1 MASKYQPLGDFLA
14 ARETSPWRATFSE
27 IEAVI
32 GGSLPD
38 SAREADWW
46 WANTR
51 NRNRTQ
57 AKAWMEA
64 GWKTAKVN
72 RKRET
77 VEFHRVGS
85 AAPPVPRPAPRPNPP
100 ASRALQSAP
109 QPVPATPTSG
119 GALSLG
125 GHAFRR
131 AGAIEPVREPGGA
144 IREEMPQGRYANTG
158 GLGLNAHGDG
168 PFCKFSV
175 PGLPSA
181 PGVYAVTVAGAVV
194 YVGISVDIRQRWGPM
209 GYGRISPRNCFEG
222 GQSTNCKV
230 NHAILLESRA
240 GRAIELW
247 IHETAE
253 PRRLEARLI
262 RDLDP
267 PWNAQA

>member
-14 ARETSPWRATFSE
+14 ARETNPWRATFTE
-27 IEAVI
+27 IEAI
-32 GGSLPD
+32 LGGELPL
-38 SAREADWW
+38 SARTYSAWW
-46 WANTR
+46 SNNDR
-51 NRNRTQ
+51 SHSQ
-57 AKAWMEA
+57 AKAWIET
-64 GWKTAKVN
+64 GWETAN
-72 RKRET
+72 LDLDGET

-85 AAPPVPRPAPRPNPP
+85 ATRRVPHSASRPNAPT
-100 ASRALQSAP
+100 SRPLRGDP
-109 QPVPATPTSG
+109 QPIPATPTSG
-119 GALSLG
+119 DTLSLG
-125 GHAFRR
+125 GRPFRR

-144 IREEMPQGRYANTG
+144 IREDLPQSRYANTG

-168 PFCKFSV
+168 PFCEFSV
-175 PGLPSA
+175 PGLPAA
-181 PGVYAVTVAGAVV
+181 PGLYAVTVGGAVV
-194 YVGISVDIRQRWGPM
+194 YVGISVDLRQRWSPM

-230 NHAILLESRA
+230 NHAILLQARA

-253 PRRLEARLI
+253 PRPLEVRLI

>member
-1 MASKYQPLGDFLA
+1 MAGKYQPLGDFLA
-14 ARETSPWRATFSE
+14 AREASPWRATFTE
-27 IEAVI
+27 IEAI
-32 GGSLPD
+32 LGGKLPP
-38 SAREADWW
+38 SARTYSAWW
-46 WANTR
+46 SNDDR
-51 NRNRTQ
+51 SHSQ
-57 AKAWMEA
+57 ARAWIEA
-64 GWKTAKVN
+64 GWETANVDIEG
-72 RKRET
+72 ET

-85 AAPPVPRPAPRPNPP
+85 AARPAPRPAPRPARPTSRPP
-100 ASRALQSAP
+100 RSGS
-109 QPVPATPTSG
+109 QPVPATPTSDDT
-119 GALSLG
+119 LSLG

-144 IREEMPQGRYANTG
+144 IREDLPQERYANTG

-168 PFCKFSV
+168 PFCEFSV
-175 PGLPSA
+175 RGLPAA

-194 YVGISVDIRQRWGPM
+194 YVGISVDLRQRWSSM

-230 NHAILLESRA
+230 NHAILLQARA
-240 GRAIELW
+240 GRATELW

-253 PRRLEARLI
+253 PRPLEAQLI

>member
-27 IEAVI
+27 IEAVL
-32 GGSLPD
+32 GGGLRP
-38 SAREADWW
+38 SARRHTAW
-46 WANTR
+46 WAND
-51 NRNRTQ
+51 RTHPQ
-57 AKAWMEA
+57 ARAWMDA
-64 GWKTAKVN
+64 GWEKTSVN
-72 RKRET
+72 IREET
-77 VEFHRVGS
+77 VEFHRVSS
-85 AAPPVPRPAPRPNPP
+85 AAHPTQRTAPRESPP
-100 ASRALQSAP
+100 ASHPTRSSP
-109 QPVPATPTSG
+109 QPVPATPASRDT
-119 GALSLG
+119 LSLG
-125 GHAFRR
+125 GRAFRR
-131 AGAIEPVREPGGA
+131 AGAVEPVREPGGA

-168 PFCKFSV
+168 PFCEFSV

-181 PGVYAVTVAGAVV
+181 PGVYAVTVASAVV

-253 PRRLEARLI
+253 PRPLEARLI

>member
-14 ARETSPWRATFSE
+14 ARETSPWRTTFSE

-38 SAREADWW
+38 SAREPGSW

-57 AKAWMEA
+57 AKAWVNA
-64 GWKTAKVN
+64 GWKTANVDF
-72 RKRET
+72 RRET

-85 AAPPVPRPAPRPNPP
+85 AVPPTPHIRHR
-100 ASRALQSAP
+100 QSAP
-109 QPVPATPTSG
+109 APKSPRSNPRPVSTTRPGG

-125 GHAFRR
+125 GRAFRR

-144 IREEMPQGRYANTG
+144 IREDLPQGRYANTG
-158 GLGLNAHGDG
+158 GLGLNAHGGG
-168 PFCKFSV
+168 PFCEFSV
-175 PGLPSA
+175 PGLPAA
-181 PGVYAVTVAGAVV
+181 PGVYAVTVGGAVV
-194 YVGISVDIRQRWGPM
+194 YVGISVDLRQRWSPM

-230 NHAILLESRA
+230 NHAILLQARA

-253 PRRLEARLI
+253 PRPLEVRLI

>member
-14 ARETSPWRATFSE
+14 ARDTSPWRATFSE
-27 IEAVI
+27 IEAVL
-32 GGSLPD
+32 GKELPP
-38 SAREADWW
+38 SARMYPAWW
-46 WANTR
+46 SNNDR
-51 NRNRTQ
+51 SHSQ
-57 AKAWMEA
+57 AKAWIDA
-64 GWKTAKVN
+64 GWETANVDHHG
-72 RKRET
+72 ET

-85 AAPPVPRPAPRPNPP
+85 AAPPAPRRAPRPSPP
-100 ASRALQSAP
+100 TSRPPRSDP
-109 QPVPATPTSG
+109 QHFPATPESG
-119 GALSLG
+119 DTLSLDG
-125 GHAFRR
+125 LAFGW

-144 IREEMPQGRYANTG
+144 IREEMPQGRYANIG
-158 GLGLNAHGDG
+158 RLGLNAHGAG
-168 PFCKFSV
+168 PFCEFTV

-230 NHAILLESRA
+230 NHAILVESRA

-247 IHETAE
+247 VHETAE
-253 PRRLEARLI
+253 PRLLEARLI

>member
-1 MASKYQPLGDFLA
+1 MASKYKPLGDFLA

-27 IEAVI
+27 IEAVL
-32 GGSLPD
+32 GKELPP
-38 SAREADWW
+38 SAWKYSAWW
-46 WANTR
+46 SNDDR
-51 NRNRTQ
+51 SHSQ
-57 AKAWMEA
+57 ARAWIEA
-64 GWKTAKVN
+64 GWETANVDPPG
-72 RKRET
+72 ET

-85 AAPPVPRPAPRPNPP
+85 AAPPTSRP
-100 ASRALQSAP
+100 ASRRRLPAP
-109 QPVPATPTSG
+109 HPPRSNPRPIPTTPPIG

-168 PFCKFSV
+168 PFCEFSV

-253 PRRLEARLI
+253 PRPLEARLI

>member
-1 MASKYQPLGDFLA
+1 MASKYQPLGEFLA

-27 IEAVI
+27 IEAMIV
-32 GGSLPD
+32 GELPP
-38 SAREADWW
+38 SARMYPAWW
-46 WANTR
+46 SSNDR
-51 NRNRTQ
+51 SHSQ
-57 AKAWMEA
+57 ARAWIDA
-64 GWKTAKVN
+64 GWETANVDLHG
-72 RKRET
+72 ET

-85 AAPPVPRPAPRPNPP
+85 AAPPAPRLAPRPNPP
-100 ASRALQSAP
+100 TSRPPRSDPQQVPTTPASGDTL
-109 QPVPATPTSG
+109 
-119 GALSLG
+119 LLG
-125 GHAFRR
+125 GRAFGR

-144 IREEMPQGRYANTG
+144 IREEMPQGRYANTD

-168 PFCKFSV
+168 PFCEFTV

-194 YVGISVDIRQRWGPM
+194 YVGISVDIRQRWSPM

-247 IHETAE
+247 IHETGQ
-253 PRRLEARLI
+253 PRPLEAQLI

>member
-32 GGSLPD
+32 GGSLPG
-38 SAREADWW
+38 SAREANWW

-57 AKAWMEA
+57 AKAWMDA
-64 GWKTAKVN
+64 GWKTANVN
-72 RKRET
+72 PPRKT
-77 VEFHRVGS
+77 VEFHRVG
-85 AAPPVPRPAPRPNPP
+85 AVAPPAPRPAPRRN
-100 ASRALQSAP
+100 R
-109 QPVPATPTSG
+109 PTSRPRHRKAQPAPTTRASG
-119 GALSLG
+119 GTLLLG
-125 GHAFRR
+125 DRAFRR
-131 AGAIEPVREPGGA
+131 AGAIEPVREPRGA
-144 IREEMPQGRYANTG
+144 IREDMPQRRYANAD

-168 PFCKFSV
+168 PFCEFST

-194 YVGISVDIRQRWGPM
+194 YVGISVDIRRRWGPT

-230 NHAILLESRA
+230 NHAILFEALA
-240 GRAIELW
+240 GREIVLW

-253 PRRLEARLI
+253 PRPLEAELI
-262 RDLDP
+262 RRLAP

>member
-14 ARETSPWRATFSE
+14 ARETTPWRATFAG

-38 SAREADWW
+38 SAREANWW

-57 AKAWMEA
+57 AKAWMDA
-64 GWKTAKVN
+64 GWKTANVN
-72 RKRET
+72 RRRET
-77 VEFHRVGS
+77 VEFHRVAS
-85 AAPPVPRPAPRPNPP
+85 AATPALRASSRQRPPTSHQPRSYPKPIPTTPPVA
-100 ASRALQSAP
+100 
-109 QPVPATPTSG
+109 

-125 GHAFRR
+125 GRSFRR
-131 AGAIEPVREPGGA
+131 AGSIEPVREPGGA
-144 IREEMPQGRYANTG
+144 IREDLPQGRYANTG

-168 PFCKFSV
+168 PFCEFSV
-175 PGLPSA
+175 PGLPAA
-181 PGVYAVTVAGAVV
+181 PGVYAVTVGGAVV
-194 YVGISVDIRQRWGPM
+194 YVGISVDLRQRWSPM

-230 NHAILLESRA
+230 NHAILLQARA

-253 PRRLEARLI
+253 PRRLEAQLI
-262 RDLDP
+262 RDLAP